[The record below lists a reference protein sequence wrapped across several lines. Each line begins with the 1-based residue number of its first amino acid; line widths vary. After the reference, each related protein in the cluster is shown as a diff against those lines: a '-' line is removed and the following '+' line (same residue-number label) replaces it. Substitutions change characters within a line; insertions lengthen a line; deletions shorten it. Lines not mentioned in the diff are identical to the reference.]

1 MENLQ
6 LVMTIGQSL
15 LLFGNLCI
23 MLYAFKKF
31 LNKPHNDLEVRV
43 TELEVVVKQH
53 DESLKQDNEQFRKQ
67 ADFNEVFINCMLAFI
82 DFEIAY
88 CHHTGYEF
96 DEDVTKA
103 RDTLQKYLA
112 KK

>member
-6 LVMTIGQSL
+6 LVMTIGQCL

-23 MLYAFKKF
+23 MLYAFSKF
-31 LNKPHNDLEVRV
+31 LNKPHNDLETRL

-53 DESLKQDNEQFRKQ
+53 DESLKHGNDKFRKQ

-88 CHHTGYEF
+88 CYHTGYEY
-96 DEDVTKA
+96 DEDLNKA

>member
-1 MENLQ
+1 
-6 LVMTIGQSL
+6 MTIGQCL
-15 LLFGNLCI
+15 LLSGNLCI
-23 MLYAFKKF
+23 MVYGLKKF
-31 LNKPHNDLEVRV
+31 LNKPHNDLVTRV
-43 TELEVVVKQH
+43 TTLEVTVKQH
-53 DESLKQDNEQFRKQ
+53 DDSLKQGNDQFRKQ

-96 DEDVTKA
+96 DEDITKA

>member
-1 MENLQ
+1 MEYIEIIVDILQ
-6 LVMTIGQSL
+6 AFLV
-15 LLFGNLCI
+15 FCNVCI
-23 MLYAFKKF
+23 MLYIFKGF
-31 LNKPHNDLEVRV
+31 ISKPHNNLETR
-43 TELEVVVKQH
+43 VVVLESKVKEH
-53 DESLKQDNEQFRKQ
+53 DESLKKGNDEFRKQ

-88 CHHTGYEF
+88 CHHTGYEY
-96 DEDVTKA
+96 DEDLNKA